1 MISSVGSTGPA
12 NLLAAPVEGIRR
24 GARQFDDAG
33 TAIANGED
41 LPENM
46 ANMIEAAILVKANTI
61 TARTA
66 DELIGSLLNV
76 KA

>member
-1 MISSVGSTGPA
+1 MISSVSSAGPA

-24 GARQFDDAG
+24 GVKKFADAG
-33 TAIANGED
+33 EAIANGED

-46 ANMIEAAILVKANTI
+46 ANLIEATILVKANAI